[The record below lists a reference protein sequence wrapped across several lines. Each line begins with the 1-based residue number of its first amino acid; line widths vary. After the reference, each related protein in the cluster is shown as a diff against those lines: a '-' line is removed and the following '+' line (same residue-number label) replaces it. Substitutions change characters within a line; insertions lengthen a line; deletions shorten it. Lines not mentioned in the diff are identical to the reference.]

1 MRIAWLTP
9 LASGVSAGV
18 ALSAYARSG
27 NGFLVGP
34 GMLAFLSILVVIALV
49 GAGLVVW
56 GGHRMLG
63 GQLLVFVTST
73 IAMLLLLAI
82 VWPYPPPDGPVP
94 WDRK

>member
-1 MRIAWLTP
+1 MRIAWLIP
-9 LASGVSAGV
+9 IAGGV
-18 ALSAYARSG
+18 AAAVALATYARSG

-34 GMLAFLSILVVIALV
+34 GMLAFLSILVLLAVV
-49 GAGLVVW
+49 GAVLAAW

-63 GQLLVFVTST
+63 KQLLAFVATT

-94 WDRK
+94 LGRE